1 MSGNLEIALLG
12 PLVVRYNGIYL
23 PDSAWRSRQ
32 QRRLLTILLTSR
44 GNSVSAERLIEWL
57 WPEAEPHTVS
67 TTLRSSISH
76 LRHMLEPD
84 KPPRASSRYIVT
96 RHGSYAWNTASDAR
110 IDVDEF
116 LACLQAAGSDQHRT
130 NDDRFTTTHIHNL
143 SPKDEDHQIATLSRT
158 IELYRGDYLEDE
170 LDSPWTVAERDR
182 LREAYLHVLQTL
194 VELHIVRGEYAI
206 AIGLAQRG
214 LVRDPLREP
223 LYRLLMRAQALMG
236 DNAGALRSYE
246 RYRNDLSEVL
256 GAEPSL
262 QTRELHSAILR
273 GEEETIRGAQGLN
286 LVSSHPTLMTP
297 RATPLP
303 FVGRTRELRALH
315 EWIGA
320 FIQGNGGVITI
331 VGEAGIGKTRL
342 VEEGRRL
349 AIAQGALVITV
360 RAAALDRVLPFAQLS
375 EALRPLIRATP
386 EPLLRRLPTTAVAQV
401 AELLPILRERIPD
414 LPPPVSVSPTE
425 RHEQLVDGLV
435 DIALAFAREQ
445 PLVLICDDAQWID
458 EATLTT
464 IGRLARRAARR
475 SLLIML
481 AYRSEELSENTA
493 LHTLLRTL
501 GRENLLRPLL
511 LTRFTPRDI
520 AHLLGELSH
529 TKPAQLTNTAERLAT
544 RTSGNPLFVVVAI
557 QSLLEDHNVTSLATL
572 LPEIDS
578 LPIPELISA
587 PQIRDIMISRLERL
601 SEATRLLL
609 EQLAIIS
616 RPVSLDL
623 VEQLAGADALDHAN
637 TLLQRGLLIENPGGR
652 LELGHDLMRSVIVA
666 SLSSPRRRQLHRH
679 AAEAIANIH
688 HTKSEYAAELAFHFH
703 KSGRGAE
710 TKVLHYAIIAGDQ
723 ARRAFGYAQALNH
736 YDMALQ
742 SARSLGSAAPLEN
755 VRRAFKGRLITYE
768 TLLDL
773 DGIMTTATEYDHWAA
788 EQTEPLPSLVT
799 TRRLLLL
806 RALMG
811 DLAGA
816 SAMSVFLENKQRV
829 HVVPPASDTAP
840 QPTYHPILADMLAR
854 TATILQPV
862 TTTRVNTWT
871 LFILASPLPG
881 NPALELPEYLGV
893 DEAVLAL
900 FQVGWAALMQGLLN
914 GAEPCLQ
921 KSHELALETGQAA
934 AAVVSALQLAHLHA
948 LRGDTIERE
957 RRLAQSLDLAQQ
969 APEAAWAS
977 IWPHIHQGFLW
988 LLDDQF
994 DLAQER
1000 FETMSAQLA
1009 GFPAFQSHRTSIQ
1022 AALGLLAL
1030 KNGQLNTATNLL
1042 QQALI
1047 SPQLLYGFVYVTAQH
1062 GRARLAA
1069 LRSDMQQTRAILRH
1083 TLDYSARR
1091 SLLPEYIRT
1100 VIEIIRIER
1109 DFDNA
1114 ATSLPLLDTAIDL
1127 ATDANLKPLADAARS
1142 LGTRLQT

>member
-1 MSGNLEIALLG
+1 MSSNLEIALLG
-12 PLVVRYNGIYL
+12 PLVVHHNGTRL

-44 GNSVSAERLIEWL
+44 GNSVPAERLIEWL

-96 RHGSYAWNTASDAR
+96 RHGSYAWNTDSDAW
-110 IDVDEF
+110 IDVDDF
-116 LACLQAAGSDQHRT
+116 MSNLQAAGSDPNRT
-130 NDDRFTTTHIHNL
+130 NEERFTANHIHNL
-143 SPKDEDHQIATLSRT
+143 SPKDEEYQIATLTRA

-170 LDSPWTVAERDR
+170 LDSPWSIAERER
-182 LREAYLHVLQTL
+182 LREAYLHALQTL
-194 VELHIVRGEYAI
+194 VELHIARGEYAI
-206 AIGLAQRG
+206 AISLAQQG
-214 LVRDPLREP
+214 LMRDPLREL
-223 LYRLLMRAQALMG
+223 LYRLLMRAQALAG

-246 RYRNDLSEVL
+246 RYRNDLSEAL

-273 GEEETIRGAQGLN
+273 GEEETIRGEKGLY
-286 LVSSHPTLMTP
+286 LASSRPALMTP
-297 RATPLP
+297 RTAPLP
-303 FVGRTRELRALH
+303 FVGRTRELRSLR
-315 EWIGA
+315 EWIGT
-320 FIQGNGGVITI
+320 FVQGNGGVITI

-342 VEEGRRL
+342 VEEGRQL

-360 RAAALDRVLPFAQLS
+360 RAAALERVLPFAQLS
-375 EALRPLIRATP
+375 EALRPLIRAAP
-386 EPLLRRLPTTAVAQV
+386 ESLLRRLPSTAVAQV

-414 LPPPVSVSPTE
+414 LPPPLSVSPTE
-425 RHEQLVDGLV
+425 RHEQLLDGLV
-435 DIALAFAREQ
+435 DIALAIARQQ
-445 PLVLICDDAQWID
+445 PLVLVCDDAQWID

-464 IGRLARRAARR
+464 LGRLARRAARR
-475 SLLIML
+475 SLLVIL
-481 AYRSEELSENTA
+481 AYRSEELGENPA

-511 LTRFTPRDI
+511 LTRFTPKDI
-520 AHLLGELSH
+520 AHLLAELSH
-529 TKPAQLTNTAERLAT
+529 AEPTQLTNTAERLAT
-544 RTSGNPLFVVVAI
+544 RTSGNPLFVIVAI
-557 QSLLEDHNVTSLATL
+557 QSLLEDHNVTSLTSL

-578 LPIPELISA
+578 VPIPELTTA
-587 PQIRDIMISRLERL
+587 PQIRDIMLSRLERL
-601 SEATRLLL
+601 AEEARLLL
-609 EQLAIIS
+609 EQLAIIG

-623 VEQLAGADALDHAN
+623 VEQLAGTDALDLAN

-703 KSGRGAE
+703 KSGRGTEAN
-710 TKVLHYAIIAGDQ
+710 TLHYAVIAGDQ

-736 YDMALQ
+736 YDLALQ
-742 SARSLGSAAPLEN
+742 SAQSLGPDAPLEN

-773 DGIMTTATEYDHWAA
+773 DGITNTATAYDDWAA
-788 EQTEPLPSLVT
+788 EQSEPLPPLVT
-799 TRRLLLL
+799 PRRLLLL

-816 SAMSVFLENKQRV
+816 SAMSVFLENRQRV
-829 HVVPPASDTAP
+829 PVATTPSDDAS
-840 QPTYHPILADMLAR
+840 QPTSHPILVDMLAR

-862 TTTRVNTWT
+862 ATAGVTTWT
-871 LFILASPLPG
+871 PFVAASPVPG
-881 NPALELPEYLGV
+881 KPTLELPEYLGD

-900 FQVGWAALMQGLLN
+900 FQVGWAALMQGLLE
-914 GAEPCLQ
+914 GADPCLQ
-921 KSHELALETGQAA
+921 KSHELAIETGQAA

-948 LRGDTIERE
+948 LRGDFIERE
-957 RRLAQSLDLAQQ
+957 RHLAQSLDLAQQ

-977 IWPHIHQGFLW
+977 IWPRIHQGFLW

-1009 GFPAFQSHRTSIQ
+1009 NFPAFQSHRTSVQ

-1030 KNGQLNTATNLL
+1030 KNGQLKPATNLL
-1042 QQALI
+1042 QEALT

-1069 LRSDMQQTRAILRH
+1069 LRSDMKQTQAILRH

-1091 SLLPEYIRT
+1091 SLLPEYVRT

-1109 DFDNA
+1109 DFDSA
-1114 ATSLPLLDTAIDL
+1114 PASLPLLDTAIEL

-1142 LGTRLQT
+1142 LGTRLQP